1 MRDRPVIFSVFSNLK
16 HGEQECP
23 FVKRA
28 EKFGPFLEKLFRD
41 RLVQSKKLMATTL
54 RRSSEFSTLQ
64 DDIGKVFPDTGRT
77 YRPFLKSDGN
87 DFKAVIAETL
97 RETYGRSG
105 RSIKTVMA
113 YTGAGERAVKNWF
126 GGKNGPNG
134 ENLVELVRHS
144 DEVLEA
150 LLLMAGRKDIL
161 AGKLLVDAREKLVE
175 MIEIID
181 QLHAGDSVADPTND

>member
-1 MRDRPVIFSVFSNLK
+1 MSFRKKGRKVRPVSGKTF
-16 HGEQECP
+16 P
-23 FVKRA
+23 
-28 EKFGPFLEKLFRD
+28 
-41 RLVQSKKLMATTL
+41 
-54 RRSSEFSTLQ
+54 RSSGTVE
-64 DDIGKVFPDTGRT
+64 
-77 YRPFLKSDGN
+77 KSDGN
-87 DFKAVIAETL
+87 DFTAVIAETL

-150 LLLMAGRKDIL
+150 LLLMAGRENIL
-161 AGKLLVDAREKLVE
+161 AGKLLVDARDKLVE
-175 MIEIID
+175 MLEIID
-181 QLHAGDSVADPTND
+181 QLQVGESTADPPSD